1 MRKFD
6 TKVQYLKYKVLRE
19 VARQA
24 WNDTLL
30 DNVMSI
36 PRELAPRNAE
46 TIYCCVYKERA
57 ILSERVRMAMG
68 GNKQNPNV
76 IEVIDIACDECPMGG
91 YEVTNSCRGC
101 LARRCEDACPK
112 GAITFH
118 NHVAHIDKAKCVD
131 CGACA
136 RVCPYSAIVDRKRP
150 CENACKIKAITMN
163 ENKAA
168 AIDNNTC
175 ISCGACALFTPL
187 TIEKNTLMKE
197 FPFSIL
203 CAGLLVVMGY
213 LGMSLGRVDGV
224 ILLVIFAVYLFW
236 MIQSAKKARTAGDK
250 LEAEEEALAE
260 EEIKILPMWKC
271 IVFIIGGMI
280 AIKFGGDFVVDGAS
294 AIAAGFGLSQTL
306 IGLTIVAL
314 GTSLPELVT
323 SIVAAKKDEVDMALG
338 NVIGSNIFNILLILG
353 VAAAISPVTFLMENI
368 IDIIILIIMSAVVWG
383 FAWTSKKVN
392 RKEGIIML
400 LMYAVYMVY
409 ICMR

>member
-1 MRKFD
+1 
-6 TKVQYLKYKVLRE
+6 
-19 VARQA
+19 
-24 WNDTLL
+24 
-30 DNVMSI
+30 
-36 PRELAPRNAE
+36 
-46 TIYCCVYKERA
+46 
-57 ILSERVRMAMG
+57 MAG
-68 GNKQNPNV
+68 
-76 IEVIDIACDECPMGG
+76 
-91 YEVTNSCRGC
+91 
-101 LARRCEDACPK
+101 
-112 GAITFH
+112 
-118 NHVAHIDKAKCVD
+118 
-131 CGACA
+131 
-136 RVCPYSAIVDRKRP
+136 
-150 CENACKIKAITMN
+150 
-163 ENKAA
+163 
-168 AIDNNTC
+168 NNTLAVSNVAGSN
-175 ISCGACALFTPL
+175 IFNLMVVCGACALFTPL

-323 SIVAAKKDEVDMALG
+323 SIVAAKK
-338 NVIGSNIFNILLILG
+338 
-353 VAAAISPVTFLMENI
+353 
-368 IDIIILIIMSAVVWG
+368 
-383 FAWTSKKVN
+383 
-392 RKEGIIML
+392 
-400 LMYAVYMVY
+400 
-409 ICMR
+409 MRWIWHLEM

>member
-1 MRKFD
+1 MEILKSAVILVIGFVLLIKGADYFVEGSSSVAKKF
-6 TKVQYLKYKVLRE
+6 KVPSLIIGMTI
-19 VARQA
+19 VAMG
-24 WNDTLL
+24 TSL
-30 DNVMSI
+30 
-36 PRELAPRNAE
+36 PELAVSVTA
-46 TIYCCVYKERA
+46 
-57 ILSERVRMAMG
+57 SMAG
-68 GNKQNPNV
+68 
-76 IEVIDIACDECPMGG
+76 
-91 YEVTNSCRGC
+91 
-101 LARRCEDACPK
+101 
-112 GAITFH
+112 
-118 NHVAHIDKAKCVD
+118 
-131 CGACA
+131 
-136 RVCPYSAIVDRKRP
+136 
-150 CENACKIKAITMN
+150 
-163 ENKAA
+163 
-168 AIDNNTC
+168 NNTLAVSNVAGSN
-175 ISCGACALFTPL
+175 IFNLMVVCGACALFTPL

-236 MIQSAKKARTAGDK
+236 MIQSAKKART
-250 LEAEEEALAE
+250 AEEEALAE

-323 SIVAAKKDEVDMALG
+323 SIVAARKDEVDMALG

-409 ICMR
+409 ICIR